1 MQIFRRDRSS
11 TAILATGVPRFRLR
25 YQTTNLEM
33 PLGEFAI
40 GRSSSCSLALADGL
54 VSRKHAVL
62 HVGPDGVVVEDLGSR
77 NGVAVNGVRINGPRR
92 LAHMDR
98 VYIGSQELVLIDADK
113 LREGS
118 RETAGYMVCESCGAI
133 NGAAKRR
140 CGECG
145 KRLSSTAGETIAS
158 TSSRVDSSSHAWGAE
173 DTRTARALD
182 VIAGIASKAIAM
194 GRFEEAER
202 MLLPHLDTLLE
213 RALAHRPLSD
223 SEKDDPDALF
233 EGATVYALQLARG
246 LRDTKWID
254 WVFRIHTASGRLM
267 EADTIEALHN
277 LVRTNKYS
285 KPRYLRAYLHVI
297 QNRSAEYG
305 ASERF
310 LVKRLEGLE
319 QVVSAH

>member
-1 MQIFRRDRSS
+1 
-11 TAILATGVPRFRLR
+11 
-25 YQTTNLEM
+25 M

-40 GRSSSCSLALADGL
+40 GRSSSCNLALADGV

-62 HVGPDGVVVEDLGSR
+62 HVGPDAVVVEDLGSR

-92 LAHMDR
+92 LTHMDR
-98 VYIGSQELVLIDADK
+98 VYIGSQELVLIDAAK
-113 LREGS
+113 LRDGAK
-118 RETAGYMVCESCGAI
+118 ETADYVVCETCGAI

-145 KRLSSTAGETIAS
+145 RRLKAAGETLVGNG
-158 TSSRVDSSSHAWGAE
+158 RVDSSSHAWGAE

-202 MLLPHLDTLLE
+202 MLLPHLDDILE

-223 SEKDDPDALF
+223 SEKDDEDTLF
-233 EGATVYALQLARG
+233 AGATSYALQLAQG
-246 LRDTKWID
+246 LRATKWID
-254 WVFRIHTASGRLM
+254 WVFRIHTATGRLM
-267 EADTIEALHN
+267 EAETIEALHN
-277 LVRTNKYS
+277 LVRNNNYS
-285 KPRYLRAYLHVI
+285 RPQFLRAYLKVVH
-297 QNRSAEYG
+297 NRAAGYG

-310 LVKRLEGLE
+310 LVRRLEGLE
-319 QVVSAH
+319 QVVTAH

>member
-1 MQIFRRDRSS
+1 
-11 TAILATGVPRFRLR
+11 
-25 YQTTNLEM
+25 M

-40 GRSSSCSLALADGL
+40 GRSSSCNLALADGL

-62 HVGPDGVVVEDLGSR
+62 HVGPDAVVVEDLGSR
-77 NGVAVNGVRINGPRR
+77 NGVAVNGVRINAPRR

-113 LREGS
+113 LRDGTK
-118 RETAGYMVCESCGAI
+118 ETADYIVCESCGAI

-145 KRLSSTAGETIAS
+145 KRLSSTAGDTIAS
-158 TSSRVDSSSHAWGAE
+158 TNDRVDSSHAWGAE

-202 MLLPHLDTLLE
+202 MLIPHLDTLLE
-213 RALAHRPLSD
+213 RALQHQPLSD

-233 EGATVYALQLARG
+233 VGATPTRCSWLKGCATRNG
-246 LRDTKWID
+246 SIGS
-254 WVFRIHTASGRLM
+254 SGFTRPP
-267 EADTIEALHN
+267 D
-277 LVRTNKYS
+277 
-285 KPRYLRAYLHVI
+285 
-297 QNRSAEYG
+297 G
-305 ASERF
+305 
-310 LVKRLEGLE
+310 
-319 QVVSAH
+319 

>member
-1 MQIFRRDRSS
+1 M
-11 TAILATGVPRFRLR
+11 PRFRLR
-25 YQTTNLEM
+25 YQSTNLEM

-62 HVGPDGVVVEDLGSR
+62 HVGPDAVVVEDLGSR
-77 NGVAVNGVRINGPRR
+77 NGVAVNGVRITAPRR

-98 VYIGSQELVLIDADK
+98 VYIGSQELVMIDAER
-113 LREGS
+113 LRDAS
-118 RETAGYMVCESCGAI
+118 RATADYVVCETCGAI

-145 KRLSSTAGETIAS
+145 RRLSSMAGETLVG
-158 TSSRVDSSSHAWGAE
+158 TNSRVDSSSHAWGAE

-202 MLLPHLDTLLE
+202 MLLPHLDNILE
-213 RALAHRPLSD
+213 RALAHQPLSD
-223 SEKDDPDALF
+223 SEKDDPDVLF
-233 EGATVYALQLARG
+233 AGATSYALQLAQG
-246 LRDTKWID
+246 LKATKWID
-254 WVFRIHTASGRLM
+254 WVFRMHTATGRLM
-267 EADTIEALHN
+267 EAETIETLHN
-277 LVRTNKYS
+277 LVRNNNYS
-285 KPRYLRAYLHVI
+285 TPQFLRAYLRVVNNHA
-297 QNRSAEYG
+297 SDYG

-310 LVKRLEGLE
+310 LLRRLEGLE
-319 QVVSAH
+319 QVVSAY

>member
-1 MQIFRRDRSS
+1 MP
-11 TAILATGVPRFRLR
+11 GVAHYRLR
-25 YQTTNLEM
+25 YQSTNLEM
-33 PLGEFAI
+33 SLGEFAI

-62 HVGPDGVVVEDLGSR
+62 HVGPDAVVVEDLGSR

-92 LAHMDR
+92 LTHMDR
-98 VYIGSQELVLIDADK
+98 IYIGSQELVLIDADK
-113 LREGS
+113 LRDGTK
-118 RETAGYMVCESCGAI
+118 ETAEYVVCESCGAI

-158 TSSRVDSSSHAWGAE
+158 TNSRVDSSSHAWGAE

-194 GRFEEAER
+194 GRFEEAQR
-202 MLLPHLDTLLE
+202 ILMPHLDTLLE
-213 RALAHRPLSD
+213 RALAHQPLSD
-223 SEKDDPDALF
+223 SEKDDADTLF
-233 EGATVYALQLARG
+233 QGATTYALQLAEG
-246 LRDTKWID
+246 MRDTRWID
-254 WVFRIHTASGRLM
+254 WVFRMHTATGRLM

-285 KPRYLRAYLHVI
+285 KPHYLRAYLHVI
-297 QNRSAEYG
+297 QKRAAHYG
-305 ASERF
+305 ASQRF
-310 LVKRLEGLE
+310 LVRRLEGLE

>member
-1 MQIFRRDRSS
+1 M
-11 TAILATGVPRFRLR
+11 T
-25 YQTTNLEM
+25 
-33 PLGEFAI
+33 LGEFTI

-54 VSRKHAVL
+54 VSRKHAVI
-62 HVGPDGVVVEDLGSR
+62 HVGPEAVVVEDLGSR

-92 LAHMDR
+92 VTHMDR
-98 VYIGSQELVLIDADK
+98 VYIGSQELVLIDAAK
-113 LREGS
+113 LREGTK
-118 RETAGYMVCESCGAI
+118 ETADYIACDSCGAI

-145 KRLSSTAGETIAS
+145 KRLSSTAGETLAS
-158 TSSRVDSSSHAWGAE
+158 TSSRLDSSSHAWGAE

-182 VIAGIASKAIAM
+182 VIAGIASKSIAM

-202 MLLPHLDTLLE
+202 ILIPHLDTLLE
-213 RALAHRPLSD
+213 RALAHQPLSD
-223 SEKDDPDALF
+223 SDRDDPDALF
-233 EGATVYALQLARG
+233 AGATRYALQLAQG

-254 WVFRIHTASGRLM
+254 WVFRIHTASEQLM
-267 EADTIEALHN
+267 EAETIEALHN
-277 LVRTNKYS
+277 LVRSNKYT

-297 QNRSAEYG
+297 HNRATDYG

-310 LVKRLEGLE
+310 LVRRLEGLE

>member
-1 MQIFRRDRSS
+1 
-11 TAILATGVPRFRLR
+11 
-25 YQTTNLEM
+25 M

-62 HVGPDGVVVEDLGSR
+62 HVGPEAVVVEDLSSR

-98 VYIGSQELVLIDADK
+98 VYIGSQELVLIDAAK
-113 LREGS
+113 LKEGNK
-118 RETAGYMVCESCGAI
+118 ETADYIVCESCGAI
-133 NGAAKRR
+133 SGAAKRR

-145 KRLSSTAGETIAS
+145 KRLSSTGGETLVS
-158 TSSRVDSSSHAWGAE
+158 TNSRVDSSSHAWGAE

-213 RALAHRPLSD
+213 RALTHQPLSE

-233 EGATVYALQLARG
+233 AGATTYALQLAQG

-254 WVFRIHTASGRLM
+254 WVFRVHTATGRLM
-267 EADTIEALHN
+267 EAETIETLHS
-277 LVRTNKYS
+277 LVRSNKYS
-285 KPRYLRAYLHVI
+285 KPSHLRAYLHVI
-297 QNRSAEYG
+297 QNRSADYG

-310 LVKRLEGLE
+310 LVRRLEGLE

>member
-1 MQIFRRDRSS
+1 M
-11 TAILATGVPRFRLR
+11 PRFRLR
-25 YQTTNLEM
+25 YQSTNLEM

-40 GRSSSCSLALADGL
+40 GRSSSCNLALADGL

-77 NGVAVNGVRINGPRR
+77 NGVAVNGVRISAPRR

-98 VYIGSQELVLIDADK
+98 VYIGSQELVLIDAAR

-118 RETAGYMVCESCGAI
+118 RETADYVVCESCGAI

-145 KRLSSTAGETIAS
+145 KRLSKTAGETLVGNND
-158 TSSRVDSSSHAWGAE
+158 RVDSSSHAWGAE

-202 MLLPHLDTLLE
+202 MLLPHLDNILE
-213 RALAHRPLSD
+213 RAIAKRPLSD
-223 SEKDDPDALF
+223 SEKDDTDVLF
-233 EGATVYALQLARG
+233 AGATSYALQLAQG
-246 LRDTKWID
+246 LQATKWID
-254 WVFRIHTASGRLM
+254 WVFRVHTATGRLM
-267 EADTIEALHN
+267 EAETIEALHS
-277 LVRTNKYS
+277 LVRNNKYS
-285 KPRYLRAYLHVI
+285 RPEFLRAYLQVV
-297 QNRSAEYG
+297 NGRSSDYG
-305 ASERF
+305 AAERF
-310 LVKRLEGLE
+310 LLRRLEGLE
-319 QVVSAH
+319 QVVTAY

>member
-1 MQIFRRDRSS
+1 
-11 TAILATGVPRFRLR
+11 
-25 YQTTNLEM
+25 M

-40 GRSSSCSLALADGL
+40 GRSSSCNLALADGL

-77 NGVAVNGVRINGPRR
+77 NGVAVNGVRISAPRR

-98 VYIGSQELVLIDADK
+98 VYIGSQELVLIDAAR

-118 RETAGYMVCESCGAI
+118 RETADYVVCESCGAV

-145 KRLSSTAGETIAS
+145 RRLSKTAGETLVGNN
-158 TSSRVDSSSHAWGAE
+158 SRVDSSSHAWGAE

-202 MLLPHLDTLLE
+202 MLLPHLDTILE
-213 RALAHRPLSD
+213 RAIAKRPLSD

-233 EGATVYALQLARG
+233 AGATSYALQLAQG
-246 LRDTKWID
+246 LQATKWID
-254 WVFRIHTASGRLM
+254 WVFRVHTATGRLM
-267 EADTIEALHN
+267 EAETIEALHS
-277 LVRTNKYS
+277 LVRNNKYS
-285 KPRYLRAYLHVI
+285 RPEFLRAYLQVV
-297 QNRSAEYG
+297 NGRSGDYG

-310 LVKRLEGLE
+310 LLRRLEGLE
-319 QVVSAH
+319 QVVTAY